1 MRSEA
6 PIHVL
11 LISYPAQ
18 GHINPLLSLAKCVAA
33 KGASVI
39 FITTERAGKDI
50 RTVNNIIEKSFTPIG
65 DGSLTFEF
73 FDDCLEDDD
82 PIRGDITGYIAQ
94 LKLVGKP
101 FVSQMIKNHAESN
114 KPISCL
120 INNPFLPWVCDV
132 ADEHGIP
139 SVLLW
144 VQSTAVLTA
153 YYNYFHKLVRFPS
166 NEEPYIDV
174 QLPFVVLKHNEIP
187 DFLHPFSTFLSFGTL
202 VLEQIKNLSKVFC
215 VLVETYEELE
225 HDFIDYISNKS
236 ILIRP
241 IGPLFNNPNIKGA
254 NNIRGDFV
262 KSDDCNII
270 EWLNSKTKGSVV
282 YISFGTVVYLPQE
295 QVNEIAYGL
304 LDSQVSFLWVLKP
317 PVKEAGLEP
326 HSLPDGFLEETSER
340 GKVVK
345 WSPQEQVLAHPS
357 VACFITHCGWNSS
370 MEALSLGVPMLTF
383 PAWGDQ
389 VTNAKFLV
397 DVFGVGIRLGYSHAE
412 NKLVTRDEVKKCLLE
427 AMAGEKAEELKKNAI
442 KWKKAAEDAVA
453 IGGSSDLHLDAFMQD
468 IKKCGT
474 VNIQKT

>member
-1 MRSEA
+1 MTSEA

-18 GHINPLLSLAKCVAA
+18 GHINPLLSLAKCLAA

-50 RTVNNIIEKSFTPIG
+50 RTVNNIIEKSLTPIG

-73 FDDCLEDDD
+73 FDDCLEDDH
-82 PIRGDITGYIAQ
+82 PFRTDITSYIAQ

-101 FVSQMIKNHAESN
+101 FVSEMIKNHAESN

-132 ADEHGIP
+132 AAEHNIP

-153 YYNYFHKLVRFPS
+153 YYNYFHKLVCFPS

-187 DFLHPFSTFLSFGTL
+187 DFLHPFSQFLSFGTL

-270 EWLNSKTKGSVV
+270 EWLNTKPKGSVV
-282 YISFGTVVYLPQE
+282 YISFGTVVYLPPQ
-295 QVNEIAYGL
+295 QVNEIVYGL
-304 LDSQVSFLWVLKP
+304 LDSQDRKS
-317 PVKEAGLEP
+317 
-326 HSLPDGFLEETSER
+326 
-340 GKVVK
+340 VV
-345 WSPQEQVLAHPS
+345 
-357 VACFITHCGWNSS
+357 
-370 MEALSLGVPMLTF
+370 
-383 PAWGDQ
+383 
-389 VTNAKFLV
+389 
-397 DVFGVGIRLGYSHAE
+397 
-412 NKLVTRDEVKKCLLE
+412 
-427 AMAGEKAEELKKNAI
+427 
-442 KWKKAAEDAVA
+442 
-453 IGGSSDLHLDAFMQD
+453 
-468 IKKCGT
+468 
-474 VNIQKT
+474 